1 MYFDT
6 AWKLSLFYLQCMSK
20 FFLII
25 ESITRFKVDGN
36 SNIQWNWYLIS
47 IYHIYIISNIIKTNS
62 RVNKLKTFL
71 WIFSFLESDYHEL
84 TSQLRKSGA
93 FIDYNDDPPATA
105 PTPPDQEKVVLKG
118 LILTFK
124 TLFYNFRHYFKADGL
139 ILWIIP

>member
-1 MYFDT
+1 M
-6 AWKLSLFYLQCMSK
+6 KLIFNQHLSY
-20 FFLII
+20 IY
-25 ESITRFKVDGN
+25 
-36 SNIQWNWYLIS
+36 NIKYNK
-47 IYHIYIISNIIKTNS
+47 N
-62 RVNKLKTFL
+62 RVNKCKTFL

-139 ILWIIP
+139 IL